1 MKVSNYRRKILS
13 CAGLAVSSLLVA
25 QAVSAQGDFY
35 KGKTIKLVAA
45 TQPGGT
51 SDRRIRAMLPFLEKY
66 IPGNPAIVVEYMPGG
81 GDRKAANYLYNTA
94 RPDGLTIG
102 GLGGGFVSNA
112 IAGETGVMYEIDR
125 FIYLGSGFS
134 RFTAIFVTRSEAGLD
149 NLEKLRSASGLK
161 IGAESVGHHHY
172 IVGRIFAWVV
182 GLKDPR
188 FVTGYA
194 GAEVDLALLR
204 GELDARSQG
213 GHSIIAR
220 TPEWIEKGL
229 VHFHAIFE
237 IPRGFRDKHPLFESL
252 PSFESRTRTDAQRR
266 VLAMYRNFRLTGSP
280 FVLPPGTPKERAEII
295 KGAFRK
301 AFNDAEFL
309 KKFHQMTGAEA
320 APLMPD
326 EQAQAIREIPRD
338 PETVKLFNRIAG
350 TDPLPPS

>member
-1 MKVSNYRRKILS
+1 M
-13 CAGLAVSSLLVA
+13 GLAVSFLLMAQEVRA
-25 QAVSAQGDFY
+25 QADFY
-35 KGKTIKLVAA
+35 RGKTIKLVAA

-81 GDRKAANYLYNTA
+81 GDRKAGNYLYTTA

-112 IAGETGVMYEIDR
+112 VAGEGGVMYDIDR
-125 FIYLGSGFS
+125 FVYLGSGFS
-134 RFTAIFVTRSEAGLD
+134 RFTAIFVTRREAGLD
-149 NLEKLRSASGLK
+149 NLEKLRAASGVK
-161 IGAESVGHHHY
+161 IGADSVGHHHY
-172 IVGRIFAWVV
+172 IVGQLFAWIAA
-182 GLKDPR
+182 LKDPR
-188 FVTGYA
+188 FVTGYS

-204 GELDARSQG
+204 GEVDARSQG
-213 GHSIIAR
+213 GHSIITR
-220 TPEWIEKGL
+220 TPDWIEKGL
-229 VHFHAIFE
+229 VHFHAVFE
-237 IPRGFRDKHPLFESL
+237 IPRGFRDKHPVFEPL
-252 PSFESRTRTDAQRR
+252 PSFESLTRTDMQRK

-280 FVLPPGTPKERAEII
+280 FVLPPGTPKEQADVL

-301 AFNDAEFL
+301 VFSDPEFL
-309 KKFHQMTGAEA
+309 KKFAQMTGAEA

-338 PETVKLFNRIAG
+338 PETVKLFNRIGG

>member
-1 MKVSNYRRKILS
+1 MRVGSDRRQILFCMALVLS
-13 CAGLAVSSLLVA
+13 FLLVA
-25 QAVSAQGDFY
+25 QEVGAQGDFY

-51 SDRRIRAMLPFLEKY
+51 SDMRIRAILPFLEKY
-66 IPGNPAIVVEYMPGG
+66 IPGNPTSIVDYMPGG

-102 GLGGGFVSNA
+102 ALGGGFVANA
-112 IAGETGVMYEIDR
+112 IGEEAGVMYDIDR

-134 RFTAIFVTRSEAGLD
+134 RFSAVFVTRREAGLD
-149 NLEKLRSASGLK
+149 SLEKLRIASGVK
-161 IGAESVGHHHY
+161 IGADSVGHHHY
-172 IVGRIFAWVV
+172 IVGRIFAWIL

-188 FVTGYA
+188 FVTGYS
-194 GAEVDLALLR
+194 GPEVDLALLR
-204 GELDARSQG
+204 GEVDGRSQG
-213 GHSIIAR
+213 GHSIITR

-229 VHFHAIFE
+229 VHFHAIFD

-280 FVLPPGTPKERAEII
+280 FALPPATPKERAEII

-301 AFNDAEFL
+301 AFNDPEFL
-309 KKFHQMTGAEA
+309 KKFEQLTGAEA

-350 TDPLPPS
+350 TDPLPPT